1 MNEKPSE
8 NTIFPLI
15 TIGVSAYN
23 RKDFLALSLDSL
35 LAQTYPRCQIIVID
49 DGSTDGTKELML
61 EKYPSIQ
68 YVYQKNAGDAAA
80 KNHAARLAQGEYIV
94 FNDSDDLFFPD
105 TVERL
110 YHALA
115 GKKNTCSYG
124 TYQTIDAKGNIL
136 PTKKKVKDYPSG
148 NITEKLLS
156 HIVVNNCGTLI
167 PVKYFRNGY
176 KFDEKLKVSY
186 DYAFFLQLS
195 LECEFAAVQEPVFYR
210 RRHSSNLSGAT
221 YEKLLISFGVF
232 DSFIKSHPEIREK
245 YPETT
250 GRRYADYHN
259 KLYREAKKEKK
270 KEERFFHAKAAW
282 KARPSLK
289 NLVRYLISF

>member
-124 TYQTIDAKGNIL
+124 
-136 PTKKKVKDYPSG
+136 
-148 NITEKLLS
+148 
-156 HIVVNNCGTLI
+156 
-167 PVKYFRNGY
+167 
-176 KFDEKLKVSY
+176 
-186 DYAFFLQLS
+186 
-195 LECEFAAVQEPVFYR
+195 
-210 RRHSSNLSGAT
+210 
-221 YEKLLISFGVF
+221 
-232 DSFIKSHPEIREK
+232 
-245 YPETT
+245 
-250 GRRYADYHN
+250 
-259 KLYREAKKEKK
+259 
-270 KEERFFHAKAAW
+270 
-282 KARPSLK
+282 
-289 NLVRYLISF
+289 